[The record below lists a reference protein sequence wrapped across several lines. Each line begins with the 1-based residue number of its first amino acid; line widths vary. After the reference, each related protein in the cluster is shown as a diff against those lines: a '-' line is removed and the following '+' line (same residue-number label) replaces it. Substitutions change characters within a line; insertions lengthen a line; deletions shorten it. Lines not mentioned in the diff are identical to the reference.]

1 MSMSRE
7 EIEKGTSGAGAY
19 ESDAAEPEFDKRKL
33 AELMLYVA
41 EKSAYDPKFGAT
53 KLNKILFYSDFLAY
67 GLFRNP
73 ITGAT
78 YQRLDQGPAPRQLMP
93 ALGELADRGD
103 AVIAPSTYYGHEKK
117 RLVPLREADLSRF
130 SADEIALV
138 DHVIQM
144 LRDHNASEVSAL
156 SHAEAAWKIALDR
169 QDIPYE
175 AVFLS
180 DRPPSERDVQ
190 RAQELA
196 TEYDW

>member
-1 MSMSRE
+1 M
-7 EIEKGTSGAGAY
+7 EKGMLGAGGD
-19 ESDAAEPEFDKRKL
+19 ESQAARPEFDKSKL

-67 GLFRNP
+67 GFFRKP

-78 YQRLDQGPAPRQLMP
+78 YQRLDRGPAPRQLMP
-93 ALGELADRGD
+93 TLAELAEKGD
-103 AVIAPSTYYGHEKK
+103 AVVAPSTHYGYEQK
-117 RLVPLREADLSRF
+117 RLVPLRDANLSLF

-144 LRDHNASEVSAL
+144 LCDHNGSQVSAL
-156 SHAEAAWKIALDR
+156 SHAEAAWKIALAG

-180 DRPPSERDVQ
+180 SRPPSERDVQ

-196 TEYDW
+196 VEYGW